1 MHHSFWHERWASG
14 QIGFHQTDFHALLE
28 QFWPSLGVPADAR
41 VYVPLCGKTR
51 DMVWLAQRGHSV
63 VASEISP
70 IAIEDFFNEQGLGPS
85 ITREGSHTKY
95 AAGPYEIIAGD
106 ALELTGEDLGP
117 IDAAYDR
124 AALIA
129 LPPDMRRRYAA
140 RMTELLPAAAP
151 LLLLALEYPQ
161 EMKGGPPFSV
171 DCAEVDQLYAAN
183 FSIRELTRID
193 LIAESPKFAEV
204 GIAALDE
211 VAYALTRTRG

>member
-1 MHHSFWHERWASG
+1 
-14 QIGFHQTDFHALLE
+14 
-28 QFWPSLGVPADAR
+28 
-41 VYVPLCGKTR
+41 
-51 DMVWLAQRGHSV
+51 MVWLARRGHPV

-70 IAIEDFFNEQGLGPS
+70 IAIEEFFSEQGLEPSVTRKGP
-85 ITREGSHTKY
+85 HTKY
-95 AAGPYEIIAGD
+95 VAGPYEIFAGD
-106 ALELTGEDLGP
+106 ALELTGKDLGP
-117 IDAAYDR
+117 VDAAYDR

-171 DCAEVDQLYAAN
+171 DRAEVDQLYAAN
-183 FSIRELTRID
+183 FSIRELARID